1 MNDFQPDFKNKILSS
16 IRVIKDF
23 PKKGILFRD
32 ITTLLNNATL
42 FYQLIS
48 ELKMRYKPQNL
59 DFIVGIES
67 RGFILGTALAYALEI
82 GFVPIRKK
90 GKLPYKTFQASY
102 SLEYGQDC
110 IEIHQDAFLNKPNA
124 RVLLVDDLIATGGTA
139 RAACELIKKAGGECV
154 EAMFL
159 LCLSE
164 LYQEKLNVK
173 TFSILEI

>member
-1 MNDFQPDFKNKILSS
+1 MSNFQPEFKTKIMDS

-23 PKKGILFRD
+23 PKEGILFRD
-32 ITTLLNNATL
+32 ITTLLNNAAL
-42 FYQLIS
+42 FYELIS
-48 ELKMRYKPQNL
+48 ELKKRYKPQNL

-102 SLEYGQDC
+102 SLEYGEDC
-110 IEIHQDAFLNKPNA
+110 IEIHQDAFNKPNA

-139 RAACELIKKAGGECV
+139 RAACELIKKAGAECV

-164 LYQEKLNVK
+164 LYKEKLSVK
-173 TFSILEI
+173 TFSVLEIK